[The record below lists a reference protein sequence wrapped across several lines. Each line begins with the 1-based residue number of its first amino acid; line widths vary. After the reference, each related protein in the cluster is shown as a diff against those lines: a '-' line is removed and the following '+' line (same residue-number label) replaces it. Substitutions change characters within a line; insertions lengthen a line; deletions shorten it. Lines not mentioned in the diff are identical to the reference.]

1 MSSVSIAQIIR
12 RRRNRR
18 ARLRER
24 HNRQRVWWLVAV
36 VVVLMLVV
44 APVGVVLGGVA
55 SSYLDALDRL
65 PTPQQ
70 TIASAPLLG
79 PSQIYDSSGT
89 TLLFTADD
97 PTGGQREWLPLDEL
111 PPYLVAATLLVED
124 PDFMQTT
131 GFNGV
136 NTLATLWENRLNGPL
151 APDVSLTGRLVRNV
165 ISPDVVGGLN
175 AQASQ
180 IDARALEIAL
190 VAEIERRYSVD
201 EILEW
206 HLNTNYYGGQAY
218 GIDAAAR
225 LYLGKAARELT
236 VDEAAL
242 LAAIPTAPQY
252 NPVDD
257 LSAARQRQ
265 SDVLRRLLGGGF
277 ITQNQFEAAAN
288 VITQI
293 LPNAGQAPLIAPDFA
308 IYARRQA
315 EDILGANGA
324 DQVARG
330 GLRIITT
337 LDLDLYYQ
345 SECALRAH
353 LARLNGTPPDAPLT
367 LDGQP
372 CVADQ
377 FIPGSA
383 PTLTGDFDPTAPPDS
398 GVIVMLDPRTGE
410 IRSMV
415 GAGTR
420 AAYQPGPVLYPFV
433 YLDAFTNTGST
444 GRQLYTPATMLLDIP
459 RDFPGAQAGLLH
471 IPQNPDGMFMGPLN
485 LREAM
490 AMGRVPAVTEVAN
503 VRGINNVLRN
513 IVNRIGFS
521 SLNEG
526 VYNLTLL
533 ERGGAVAPL
542 DAAFAYTVL
551 ATQGRMNGLLIQ
563 QAAPGLRVHDPVA
576 VRRIEDA
583 EGNLIWAYDE
593 AYRSVSSVP
602 FMEDELAYL
611 VNDILADPGPRRA
624 LYGAESPFEM
634 ARPTAIV
641 NGMTRDAV
649 DNWTVG
655 YTTDT
660 VTVVHLSREGAAMS
674 LSPYALE
681 GAATLWRTLYDYV
694 EARDRLPLTGWDRP
708 ENIIELTVCEWSGLL
723 PNEACPTRDEIFINN
738 VRPTQP
744 DTYWEIVEINALT
757 GQRATASTNP
767 AQRREREYFIPPAE
781 AQDWW
786 LANNLPLPPDEFDTG
801 SVPDILSSAVITGPE
816 PLAWVRGLVTVNGGM
831 DTLDMAYFQVYY
843 GEGLNPEWLPLTGQ
857 LTEFTS
863 GVPLATWDTTGLDGL
878 YNLQL
883 VVVRTNGQRESSDP
897 VSVRVDNAAP
907 VVTLTA
913 GQPGQVF
920 VWNVD
925 ETIPLRAQ
933 VRDNAVIERVVFF
946 HNGQQYGVRDDCA
959 STPDACGF
967 DWPINRPGI
976 ETFSIE
982 VYDAAGNVSVAEA
995 QVEILRNSG

>member
-1 MSSVSIAQIIR
+1 MSSVSIPQIIR

-18 ARLRER
+18 ARLQER
-24 HNRQRVWWLVAV
+24 RIRQRVWWLVAITAT
-36 VVVLMLVV
+36 VVLV
-44 APVGVVLGGVA
+44 AAPAGAILGGVA

-65 PTPQQ
+65 PTPQE

-79 PSQIYDSSGT
+79 PSLIYDSSGS

-97 PTGGQREWLPLDEL
+97 PTGGQRDWMPLDEL
-111 PPYLVAATLLVED
+111 PPTIGPATLLVED
-124 PDFMQTT
+124 PDFMETT
-131 GFNGV
+131 GFNAV
-136 NTLATLWENRLNGPL
+136 NTLTALWQNRLSGPV
-151 APDVSLTGRLVRNV
+151 APDASLTGRLVRNV
-165 ISPDVVGGLN
+165 IAPSRVDQTSL
-175 AQASQ
+175 
-180 IDARALEIAL
+180 IETRALEIAL
-190 VAEIERRYSVD
+190 VAEIERRYSPE

-225 LYLGKAARELT
+225 LYLGKSARELT
-236 VDEAAL
+236 VDEVAL
-242 LAAIPTAPQY
+242 LTAIPTAPQY

-257 LSAARQRQ
+257 LTAARQRQ
-265 SDVLRRLLGGGF
+265 SDVLRRLLAAGH
-277 ITQNQFEAAAN
+277 ITQDRFEAAAN
-288 VITQI
+288 VTTAV
-293 LPNAGQAPLIAPDFA
+293 LSGAGQAPSIAPDFA

-315 EDILGANGA
+315 EDILGPDGA
-324 DQVARG
+324 DRVARG

-353 LARLNGTPPDAPLT
+353 LARLNGTPLESPQT
-367 LDGQP
+367 LDGAP

-383 PTLTGDFDPTAPPDS
+383 PTLNGRFNPSAPPDT
-398 GVIVMLDPRTGE
+398 GVIVILDPRTGE

-420 AAYQPGPVLYPFV
+420 TAYQPGPVLYPFI
-433 YLDAFTNTGST
+433 YLDAFTNTGNTST
-444 GRQLYTPATMLLDIP
+444 QLYTPATMLLDIP
-459 RDFPGAQAGLLH
+459 RDFPGVQAGLLH
-471 IPQNPDGMFMGPLN
+471 IPQNPDGTFMGPLN
-485 LREAM
+485 LRDAM
-490 AMGRVPAVTEVAN
+490 AMGRVPAVTQVAN

-513 IVNRIGFS
+513 IVNRIGFT

-533 ERGGAVAPL
+533 ERGGAVSAL
-542 DAAFAYTVL
+542 DTAFAYSVL
-551 ATQGRMNGLLIQ
+551 ATKGRMNGVITQ

-583 EGNLIWAYDE
+583 DGNLIWAYDE
-593 AYRSVSSVP
+593 EYRSISSVP

-611 VNDILADPGPRRA
+611 VNDILADPAPRRS
-624 LYGAESPFEM
+624 LYGQDSLFEL
-634 ARPTAIV
+634 ARPVALV

-655 YTTDT
+655 YTPDT
-660 VTVVHLSREGAAMS
+660 VAVVHLSRAGAAMS
-674 LSPYALE
+674 LSPYAVE
-681 GAATLWRTLYDYV
+681 GAATLWRTLYDYI
-694 EARDRLPLTGWDRP
+694 EARDRLPLTGWEQPD
-708 ENIIELTVCEWSGLL
+708 NIIELTVCEWSGLL

-738 VRPTQP
+738 VRPTQT
-744 DTYWEIVEINALT
+744 DNFWEVVEINTLT
-757 GQRATASTNP
+757 GQRATAGTPP
-767 AQRREREYFIPPAE
+767 AQRRAREYFIPPSE

-786 LANNLPLPPDEFDTG
+786 VANNLPLPPDEFDTG
-801 SVPDILSSAVITGPE
+801 SVPDILSSAVITQPE

-831 DTLDMAYFQVYY
+831 DTLDMEYFQVYY

-857 LTEFTS
+857 QTEFTS
-863 GVPLATWDTTGLDGL
+863 GVPLAEWDTTGLDGL

-913 GQPGQVF
+913 GQPGQTF

-933 VRDNAVIERVVFF
+933 IRDNAVIERVVFF

-959 STPDACGF
+959 ETPDDCGF
-967 DWPINRPGI
+967 DWPVNRPGI
-976 ETFSIE
+976 ETFSVE